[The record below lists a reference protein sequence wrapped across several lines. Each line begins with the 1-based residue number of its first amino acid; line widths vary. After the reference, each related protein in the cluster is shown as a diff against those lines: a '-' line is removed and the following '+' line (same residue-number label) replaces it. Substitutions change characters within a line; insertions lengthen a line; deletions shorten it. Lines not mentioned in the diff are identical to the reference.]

1 MKRKKLFLLLAAL
14 IVVAAISTTLAFMF
28 KKTSFDN
35 RFIPGTVSCQLCETV
50 DGTEYIGG
58 GVLQSRILRWK
69 TLEAYLLLYG
79 CALFPIGRMQTEIR
93 SGFPRSFPR

>member
-1 MKRKKLFLLLAAL
+1 MKRKKLFLPLAAL

-50 DGTEYIGG
+50 DGTGYIGG

-69 TLEAYLLLYG
+69 TPDNLLG
-79 CALFPIGRMQTEIR
+79 ATGAL
-93 SGFPRSFPR
+93 